1 LRSFAFI
8 CGLKFS
14 LVFDFL
20 LRENL
25 VLGRRK
31 NKGRNVSGVLLL
43 DKPQGCSSNHILQ
56 KVKRLFGAA
65 KAGHTG
71 SLDPLA
77 TGMLPVCF
85 GEATK
90 ISAFLLDSDKSYHL
104 KCQLGVSTT
113 TGDAEGEVTETL
125 DASSIAEQDV
135 LAVLPEFIGEIQ
147 QIPPMYSAL
156 KHNGERLYKL
166 ARQGIEVE
174 RKARTVTIYDI
185 EFISLSVDEQQRV
198 ILELEVDCS
207 KGTYV
212 RTLVEDISKKINS
225 CSHIT
230 ALRRLSVGPYDGD
243 MLTIEQL
250 TELAEQG
257 TEALDACLQPIDSGV
272 ADWPDVHLGSDAAF
286 YVKQGQAVMV
296 PHAPTQG
303 WVRIYDQSHFLGLG
317 EIQDDG
323 LIAPRR
329 MIRAV

>member
-1 LRSFAFI
+1 M
-8 CGLKFS
+8 
-14 LVFDFL
+14 
-20 LRENL
+20 
-25 VLGRRK
+25 GRRK

-43 DKPQGCSSNHILQ
+43 DKPLGGSSNHALQ

-77 TGMLPVCF
+77 TGMLPICF

-90 ISAFLLDSDKSYHL
+90 ISAFLLDADKRYRL

-113 TGDAEGEVTETL
+113 TGDTEGDVVDT
-125 DASSIAEQDV
+125 QDV
-135 LAVLPEFIGEIQ
+135 SGITEAAIKAVLPEFIGEIE

-174 RKARTVTIYDI
+174 RKARSVTIYDI
-185 EFISLSVDEQQRV
+185 DYLSLSKDEQQRL
-198 ILELEVDCS
+198 ILELEVSCS

-212 RTLVEDISKKINS
+212 RTLVEDIAKKLD
-225 CSHIT
+225 CCAHIT
-230 ALRRLSVGPYDGD
+230 ALRRLSVGPYQGD
-243 MLTIEQL
+243 MLTMEQL
-250 TELAEQG
+250 MELAEQG
-257 TEALDACLQPIDSGV
+257 NEALDDSLQPIDSGV
-272 ADWPDVHLGSDAAF
+272 AHWPDVHLGSDAAF
-286 YVKQGQAVMV
+286 YVRQGQPVMV

-303 WVRIYDQSHFLGLG
+303 WVRIYDRDQFLGLG

-323 LIAPRR
+323 MVAPRR
-329 MIRAV
+329 MIKQCA

>member
-1 LRSFAFI
+1 M
-8 CGLKFS
+8 
-14 LVFDFL
+14 
-20 LRENL
+20 
-25 VLGRRK
+25 GRRK

-56 KVKRLFGAA
+56 KVKHLFGAA

-77 TGMLPVCF
+77 TGMLPVCL

-90 ISAFLLDSDKSYHL
+90 ISAFLLDSDKRYHL
-104 KCQLGVSTT
+104 QCQLGMSTT
-113 TGDAEGEVTETL
+113 TGDAEGEVLETQ
-125 DASSIAEQDV
+125 DVSSITEQDV
-135 LAVLPEFIGEIQ
+135 KAVLPEFIGKIE

-174 RKARTVTIYDI
+174 RKARSVTIYDI
-185 EFISLSVDEQQRV
+185 KFISLRTDNQQRL
-198 ILELEVDCS
+198 ILELEVACS

-212 RTLVEDISKKINS
+212 RTLAEDIAKKLH
-225 CSHIT
+225 CGAHIT
-230 ALRRLSVGPYDGD
+230 ALRRLSVGPYDGE

-250 TELAEQG
+250 TELAAQG
-257 TEALDACLQPIDSGV
+257 EEKLDSCLQPIDSGV

-286 YVKQGQAVMV
+286 YVQQGQAVMV

-303 WVRIYDQSHFLGLG
+303 WVRIYDHSHFLGLG

-323 LIAPRR
+323 LVAPRR
-329 MIRAV
+329 MIKQCA

>member
-1 LRSFAFI
+1 M
-8 CGLKFS
+8 
-14 LVFDFL
+14 
-20 LRENL
+20 
-25 VLGRRK
+25 GRRK

-90 ISAFLLDSDKSYHL
+90 ISAFLLDSDKTYHL

-125 DASSIAEQDV
+125 DTSAINEQV
-135 LAVLPEFIGEIQ
+135 VEAVLPEFIGDIDQ
-147 QIPPMYSAL
+147 VPPMYSAL

-185 EFISLSVDEQQRV
+185 DFISLSTDAQDRL
-198 ILELEVDCS
+198 ILELEVSCS

-212 RTLVEDISKKINS
+212 RTLVEDIAKKLDS
-225 CSHIT
+225 CAHIT
-230 ALRRLSVGPYDGD
+230 ELRRLSVGPYDGD
-243 MLTIEQL
+243 MLTIDQL

-257 TEALDACLQPIDSGV
+257 EEALDASLQPIDSGV
-272 ADWPDVHLGSDAAF
+272 ADWPDVHLSADAAF
-286 YVKQGQAVMV
+286 YVQQGQPVMV
-296 PHAPTQG
+296 PQAPTHG

-323 LIAPRR
+323 MIAPRR
-329 MIRAV
+329 MIKQCA

>member
-1 LRSFAFI
+1 M
-8 CGLKFS
+8 
-14 LVFDFL
+14 
-20 LRENL
+20 
-25 VLGRRK
+25 GRRK

-56 KVKRLFGAA
+56 RVKRLFGAA

-90 ISAFLLDSDKSYHL
+90 ISAFLLDSDKTYHL
-104 KCQLGVSTT
+104 KCQLGVCTT
-113 TGDAEGEVTETL
+113 TGDAEGEVLETM
-125 DASSIAEQDV
+125 DASSISEQDV
-135 LAVLPEFIGEIQ
+135 EAVLPEFIGDIEQ
-147 QIPPMYSAL
+147 VPPMYSAL

-174 RKARTVTIYDI
+174 RKSRPVTIYDI
-185 EFISLSVDEQQRV
+185 DFIGLSTDEQGRV
-198 ILELEVDCS
+198 ILELEVSCS

-212 RTLVEDISKKINS
+212 RTLVEDIAKKLDS
-225 CSHIT
+225 CAHIIE
-230 ALRRLSVGPYDGD
+230 LRRLIVGPYDGD
-243 MLTIEQL
+243 MMTIDQL

-257 TEALDACLQPIDSGV
+257 EETLDASLQPIDSGV
-272 ADWPDVHLGSDAAF
+272 ADWPDVHLSADAAF
-286 YVKQGQAVMV
+286 YVQQGQPVMV
-296 PHAPTQG
+296 PQAPTHG

-323 LIAPRR
+323 MIAPRR
-329 MIRAV
+329 MIKQCA

>member
-1 LRSFAFI
+1 M
-8 CGLKFS
+8 
-14 LVFDFL
+14 
-20 LRENL
+20 
-25 VLGRRK
+25 GRRK

-90 ISAFLLDSDKSYHL
+90 ISAFLLDSDKRYHL
-104 KCQLGVSTT
+104 KCQLGVSTA
-113 TGDAEGEVTETL
+113 TGDAEGEVTETQ
-125 DASSIAEQDV
+125 DASSITEQDV
-135 LAVLPEFIGEIQ
+135 RAVLPEFIGEIEQ
-147 QIPPMYSAL
+147 VPPMYSAL

-174 RKARTVTIYDI
+174 RKPRSVTIYDI
-185 EFISLSVDEQQRV
+185 EYISLSIDEQPINDQPENDQKRV
-198 ILELEVDCS
+198 ILELKVSCS

-212 RTLVEDISKKINS
+212 RTLVEDIAKKLNS
-225 CSHIT
+225 CAHIT

-250 TELAEQG
+250 SALAEQG
-257 TEALDACLQPIDSGV
+257 IDALDACLQPIDSGV
-272 ADWPDVHLGSDAAF
+272 ANWPDVRLGADAAF
-286 YVKQGQAVMV
+286 YVRQGQAVMV

-303 WVRIYDQSHFLGLG
+303 WVRIYDQSQFLGLG

-323 LIAPRR
+323 MVAPRR
-329 MIRAV
+329 MIKQCA

>member
-1 LRSFAFI
+1 MS
-8 CGLKFS
+8 
-14 LVFDFL
+14 
-20 LRENL
+20 
-25 VLGRRK
+25 RRK

-43 DKPQGCSSNHILQ
+43 DKPQGSSSNHALQ

-77 TGMLPVCF
+77 TGMLPICF

-90 ISAFLLDSDKSYHL
+90 ISAFLLDSDKRYHL

-113 TGDAEGEVTETL
+113 TGDAEGEIIETQ
-125 DASSIAEQDV
+125 DVSNITEQDV
-135 LAVLPEFIGEIQ
+135 KIVLPAFIGEIE

-174 RKARTVTIYDI
+174 RKARRVTIYDI
-185 EFISLSVDEQQRV
+185 AYISLNKEDQSGDEPQRL
-198 ILELEVDCS
+198 ILELEVSCS

-212 RTLVEDISKKINS
+212 RTLVEDIAKKLH
-225 CSHIT
+225 CGAHIT
-230 ALRRLSVGPYDGD
+230 ALRRLSVGPYDGE

-250 TELAEQG
+250 TVLAEQG
-257 TEALDACLQPIDSGV
+257 MDVLDACLQPVDSGV
-272 ADWPDVHLGSDAAF
+272 ANWPDVRLGSDAAF
-286 YVKQGQAVMV
+286 YVRQGQAVMV
-296 PHAPTQG
+296 PHAPTHG
-303 WVRIYDQSHFLGLG
+303 WVRIYDQSHFLGVG

-323 LIAPRR
+323 LVAPRR
-329 MIRAV
+329 MIRDCA

>member
-1 LRSFAFI
+1 M
-8 CGLKFS
+8 
-14 LVFDFL
+14 
-20 LRENL
+20 
-25 VLGRRK
+25 GRKR

-77 TGMLPVCF
+77 TGMLPICF

-90 ISAFLLDSDKSYHL
+90 ISAFLLDSDKRYHL
-104 KCQLGVSTT
+104 TCQLGVTTT
-113 TGDAEGEVTETL
+113 TGDAEGEVIEAM
-125 DASSIAEQDV
+125 DASSITEQDIKTV
-135 LAVLPEFIGEIQ
+135 LAEFIGEIE

-174 RKARTVTIYDI
+174 RKARKITIYDI
-185 EFISLSVDEQQRV
+185 EYVSLVKDGLLKDGQQRV
-198 ILELEVDCS
+198 FLELEVSCS

-212 RTLVEDISKKINS
+212 RTLVEDIAKKLHS
-225 CSHIT
+225 GAHIT
-230 ALRRLSVGPYDGD
+230 ALRRLSVGPYSGE
-243 MLTIEQL
+243 MKTIEQL
-250 TELAEQG
+250 MALAEQG
-257 TEALDACLQPIDSGV
+257 NDVLDACLQPIDSGV
-272 ADWPDVHLGSDAAF
+272 AHWPDVHLGADAAF

-296 PHAPTQG
+296 PHAPTKG
-303 WVRIYDQSHFLGLG
+303 WVRIYDQDHFLGLG

-323 LIAPRR
+323 MVAPRR
-329 MIRAV
+329 MIKQCA

>member
-1 LRSFAFI
+1 
-8 CGLKFS
+8 
-14 LVFDFL
+14 
-20 LRENL
+20 
-25 VLGRRK
+25 LGRRK

-56 KVKRLFGAA
+56 KVKHLFGAA

-113 TGDAEGEVTETL
+113 TGDAEGEVTEAV
-125 DASSIAEQDV
+125 DASSISEQDV
-135 LAVLPEFIGEIQ
+135 EAVLPEFIGEIEQ
-147 QIPPMYSAL
+147 VPPMYSAL

-185 EFISLSVDEQQRV
+185 DFISLSTDAQNRV
-198 ILELEVDCS
+198 ILELKVSCS

-212 RTLVEDISKKINS
+212 RTLVEDIAKKLNS
-225 CSHIT
+225 CAHIT
-230 ALRRLSVGPYDGD
+230 ELRRLSVGPYDGD
-243 MLTIEQL
+243 MLNIDQL
-250 TELAEQG
+250 IELAAQG
-257 TEALDACLQPIDSGV
+257 EVALDACLQPIDSGV
-272 ADWPDVHLGSDAAF
+272 ADWPDVYLSADAAF
-286 YVKQGQAVMV
+286 YVQQGQPVMV
-296 PHAPTQG
+296 PQAPTHG

-323 LIAPRR
+323 MIAPRR
-329 MIRAV
+329 MIKQCA